1 MPSPDSRKI
10 IFLSNHAWGTAN
22 KAGFHLLAESYAA
35 LGHQVTFVT
44 TGLSYFSVLRHD
56 ARLRTGRPRN
66 RLVREG
72 ERLDSYLHFT
82 PLHPH
87 TLVVGLL
94 NRLTAP
100 LVRRYTAYSLGEAEV
115 RIREADVVFFESCS
129 AVALVKR
136 ARELNPSAKLVYRAS
151 DVITCMRSI
160 HPEMVNVEQEVLP
173 LFDLVSVPTPT
184 MVSRFERARR
194 VTVHFHGVQKNLFD
208 SATESPYRDPARRNC
223 VFVGMGYL
231 DEAFLRAAAHDFP
244 EVRFHII
251 GPVADRV
258 AAPNVR
264 YYGRLP
270 FAETVP
276 YIKYAD
282 VGLFVCRTSDQEVL
296 RSYGHSLKMRQY
308 AYAGLPIVLPSG
320 IPTEERGNLF
330 RYDYDDETSVRSA
343 LSGALSVSRDSV
355 NSKHVDDWHDVAKK
369 ILEDL
374 CNSST

>member
-1 MPSPDSRKI
+1 MPSPDFRKI

-35 LGHQVTFVT
+35 LDHQVTFVT
-44 TGLSYFSVLRHD
+44 TGLSYFSVLRRD

-87 TLVVGLL
+87 SLVVGLL

-100 LVRRYTAYSLGEAEV
+100 LVRRYAAYSLGEAEA

-136 ARELNPSAKLVYRAS
+136 VRALNPSAKLVYRAS

-160 HPEMVNVEQEVLP
+160 HPEMVNVEQEMLP

-184 MVSRFERARR
+184 MTSRFGGARY
-194 VTVHFHGVQKNLFD
+194 VVHRPHGV
-208 SATESPYRDPARRNC
+208 ATDAYDEVLASPYDDERPQA
-223 VFVGMGYL
+223 VFVGMS
-231 DEAFLRAAAHDFP
+231 DFDDSFLRIAARQFADVDFH
-244 EVRFHII
+244 VI
-251 GPVADRV
+251 GPLPKTVVAE
-258 AAPNVR
+258 NVF
-264 YYGRLP
+264 YHGRMP

-276 YIKYAD
+276 YVKFAS
-282 VGLFVCRTSDQEVL
+282 VALGTRRSSNLEVL
-296 RSYGHSLKMRQY
+296 RSLGTSLKMLQY
-308 AYAGLPIVLPSG
+308 RHCALPIVMPEAIEAPWREG
-320 IPTEERGNLF
+320 CF
-330 RYDYDDETSVRSA
+330 RYRFDDEQSIKEAFAAA
-343 LSGALSVSRDSV
+343 LASGRKPERAEDAA
-355 NSKHVDDWHDVAKK
+355 DWKTVAKK

-374 CNSST
+374 CSSST